1 MKFFVAPLSFGLW
14 LLALLSTP
22 LAAQE
27 EAQNAR
33 FIRDIAAKTPKTVVA
48 IFDISKSM
56 DFKFPGRSAAVIDL
70 ARPFALDLVGNGLQ
84 KGDRFVLYAFD
95 KQPQK
100 LMDATL
106 GENRAEMRDKIPSRA
121 ALSLVKGT
129 NIRWAHYEGLKLLE
143 RENQGKRAAYLV
155 VLSDGYH
162 DSPDQSD
169 PNYRDFY
176 VMGRLDKLPDTSD
189 ARDYARLA
197 RKFKSQNY
205 GVGVQISR
213 NGWVEE
219 KPGAEK
225 GALPTSAPVSS
236 AEEVVPE
243 KKSNLGALWA
253 GLGALAAALLGFGL
267 WSAFFKPIRVGLGQP
282 GDARKNKKFAL
293 KHGQIITLGGVGAG
307 AVASGFAIPDTKA
320 PVASIA
326 RRGQNFSVSPVTN
339 QPDGAKVFV
348 NGQPLDKNAPL
359 NWGDSMRVEVPDRQ
373 ANSISRTH
381 SLRFDKAEAFK

>member
-1 MKFFVAPLSFGLW
+1 MKFFAAAFPLALS
-14 LLALLSTP
+14 LLAVFASP
-22 LAAQE
+22 LTAQE
-27 EAQNAR
+27 EAQNAH

-56 DFKFPGRSAAVIDL
+56 DFKFPGRAAAVIDL

-106 GENRAEMRDKIPSRA
+106 GENRAEMIAKIPSRA
-121 ALSLVKGT
+121 ALSVVKGT

-143 RENQGKRAAYLV
+143 QENQGKRAAYLV

-162 DSPDQSD
+162 DSPDAGD

-176 VMGRLDKLPDTSD
+176 IPGRLDNLPDTPD

-205 GVGVQISR
+205 GVGVQISQ

-225 GALPTSAPVSS
+225 GAVPVAAPVSS

-253 GLGALAAALLGFGL
+253 GLGALAAALIGFGL
-267 WSAFFKPIRVGLGQP
+267 WSAFLKPIRVGLGQP
-282 GDARKNKKFAL
+282 ADARKNKKFAL

-326 RRGQNFSVSPVTN
+326 RRGQGFSVVPVLN

-359 NWGDSMRVEVPDRQ
+359 NWGDSVRVDVPDRQ
-373 ANSISRTH
+373 APTISRAHTM
-381 SLRFDKAEAFK
+381 RFDRAEAFK